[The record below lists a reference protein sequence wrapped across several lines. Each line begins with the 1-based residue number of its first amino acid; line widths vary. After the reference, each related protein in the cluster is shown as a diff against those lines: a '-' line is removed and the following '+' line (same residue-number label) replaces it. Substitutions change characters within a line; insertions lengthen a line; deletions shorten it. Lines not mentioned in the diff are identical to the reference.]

1 MHDPEIPIIAREHL
15 EILQPHQGIDS
26 LPDILMRELRIAE
39 LPDPTDQGEKRDP
52 TLRRNQRKK
61 IVRRKSRRDPRQS
74 LYPCRETFIMLF
86 RVFYVAHII
95 WGGVFERGPHGGRA
109 PLKGG
114 FAGFSTRKNRPLVI
128 R

>member
-86 RVFYVAHII
+86 RVFYVTSHTD
-95 WGGVFERGPHGGRA
+95 WRVF
-109 PLKGG
+109 
-114 FAGFSTRKNRPLVI
+114 
-128 R
+128 